1 MNQPKDE
8 QPIER
13 QRYSPCLATI
23 RSMYASLTE
32 AERRVADYILS
43 HRGWV
48 LYLPIAEVARQSGVG
63 LGTVAR
69 FCGKLGYSG
78 YPDLKLALA
87 VELLSPEYQQLNPIT
102 VTDDP
107 QTVIRK
113 TLQFGVQS
121 LHDTAAL
128 LDPDALLQAALRLSN
143 APRVHVYATNTL
155 SISIGLIAQ
164 LRLLTLGIHTTLFS
178 DHAQQVTASE
188 LLRSGDI
195 AIGLSNSGDSV
206 PVAHAL
212 EAAQA
217 AGATTVAITSAPQS
231 LIAQQADICLLTAS
245 HGTMTGYN
253 IVDADSGQTW
263 WGDAVTSR
271 IPMLSVI
278 DVLYAMIA
286 LLKFRDAHPE
296 SVSRHTAG

>member
-1 MNQPKDE
+1 MSE
-8 QPIER
+8 SSELQPIER

-69 FCGKLGYSG
+69 FCTKLGYSG

-87 VELLSPEYQQLNPIT
+87 VELLSPEYQQLSPIAIN
-102 VTDDP
+102 DDP
-107 QTVIRK
+107 QSVIRK
-113 TLQFGVQS
+113 TLQFGIQS
-121 LHDTAAL
+121 LQDTAAL
-128 LDPDALLQAALRLSN
+128 LDPAALLQAATRLSN
-143 APRVHVYATNTL
+143 AQRVHVYATNTL

-188 LLRSGDI
+188 LLRPGDL
-195 AIGLSNSGDSV
+195 AIGLSNSGDST
-206 PVAHAL
+206 PVARAL
-212 EAAQA
+212 AAAQA
-217 AGATTVAITSAPQS
+217 AGATTIAITSAPQS
-231 LIAQQADICLLTAS
+231 LIAQTVDICLLTAS
-245 HGTMTGYN
+245 HGTMAGYN
-253 IVDADSGQTW
+253 IVDPGSGQTW

-271 IPMLSVI
+271 ISMLGVI

-296 SVSRHTAG
+296 TLTPFPTA